1 MTTNART
8 PPLSFNARG
17 LHERFPPRRS
27 SSPGITR
34 FGVPRTLA
42 LVLVALLLGLPAYAK
57 VSDEG
62 AEKAL
67 GAEANA
73 PQAAASVNPGE
84 VGIDEKL
91 GQTAALDLVLRDEAG
106 NPINLRTLVDRP
118 TILTLNYFRCGGI
131 CSPQLNGLAKA
142 LSRTNAVAGKDFRVI
157 TVSFDESDTAE
168 IAAHKQTSYLRE
180 VKRPMNP
187 ADWRFLTGDAQSTRR
202 LADSVGFKFKRV
214 GSDFVH
220 AGALMLLSPK
230 GVVTRYMYGT
240 SFLPADIEIA
250 IQEAAKGSVQ
260 PTINKWLQF
269 CFSYDPEGRKYM
281 LNTTRIAG
289 TLVIGAAM
297 VFAFILLRKGKQSKS
312 NATEK
317 DL

>member
-8 PPLSFNARG
+8 L
-17 LHERFPPRRS
+17 
-27 SSPGITR
+27 SSPITLFR
-34 FGVPRTLA
+34 LA
-42 LVLVALLLGLPAYAK
+42 LIAVVLLLGLPAYA
-57 VSDEG
+57 EG
-62 AEKAL
+62 VAQGANGEKTL
-67 GAEANA
+67 GAEASA
-73 PQAAASVNPGE
+73 PQAAASVSPGE
-84 VGIDEKL
+84 VGVDEKL
-91 GQTAALDLVLRDEAG
+91 GQTALLDLMLRDEAG
-106 NPINLRTLVDRP
+106 NPVSLRSLVDRP

-131 CSPQLNGLAKA
+131 CSPQLNGLARA
-142 LSRTNAVAGKDFRVI
+142 LSRTNAAPGKDFRVI

-180 VKRPMNP
+180 VKRPLNP
-187 ADWRFLTGDAQSTRR
+187 ADWRFLTGDAQTTRR

-250 IQEAAKGSVQ
+250 VQEAAKGSVQ
-260 PTINKWLQF
+260 PTINKWLKF

-289 TLVIGAAM
+289 ALVIGAAM
-297 VFAFILLRKGKQSKS
+297 AFAVILLRKGKHSKPD
-312 NATEK
+312 ATEK